1 MSDTPDADRLPPS
14 LRFLKALVIILMIT
28 MIAGLIAVVTLLVT
42 RLPDPNAAP
51 RLPEGLALP
60 EGAVPAAVTLGTGW
74 IAVVTEDDRILIF
87 LTADGRL
94 LQEVKVDLPKAP

>member
-1 MSDTPDADRLPPS
+1 MSDTPDAEGLPPA
-14 LRFLKALVIILMIT
+14 LRFPKALVIILMIT

-51 RLPEGLALP
+51 HLPEGLALP
-60 EGAVPAAVTLGTGW
+60 AGAVPAAVTLGTGW
-74 IAVVTEDDRILIF
+74 VAVVTEDNRILIF

-94 LQEVKVDLPKAP
+94 LQEVKVDLP